1 MLRKQLSSKQ
11 GASLALRS
19 MIREGPINTLRKK
32 RIYFVKRKEIMPLPP
47 SIQIEVT
54 TLCNFKCITCS
65 RESLP
70 ESRLNK
76 STSRET
82 VTRLLSELPDLRE
95 IKLQGLGEP
104 LMTPDIEDMIRTIRE
119 HDRRIK
125 IYTVTNGSLLLSKK
139 YRDIALMVDD
149 LRVSFDS
156 SKPENFEKIRINGNY
171 QKILDG
177 IRLLVEQR
185 NASGSKAKI
194 SMDFVAT
201 HLNYTE
207 IPDLANIAVSVGVD
221 EVGIHEVENFYTPS
235 QKEYREEAAFVAES
249 RKIASAIRDS
259 VSELKNTLKSH
270 GIEVS
275 YIDSAPLKEHC
286 NWPFNGSFI
295 TSDGYLTS
303 CSIRMD
309 PTANN
314 FGNIFEQSFK
324 DIWNNE
330 RYQTFRRAMISGG
343 SNGVCDHCPD

>member
-1 MLRKQLSSKQ
+1 MLRKQLTSKQ

-19 MIREGPINTLRKK
+19 LLREGPVDTLRKK
-32 RIYFVKRKEIMPLPP
+32 RIYFVKKKAIMPLPP

-76 STSRET
+76 SVSRET
-82 VTRLLSELPDLRE
+82 VTRLMDELPDLRE

-104 LMTPDIEDMIRTIRE
+104 LMTPGIEDMISAIRE
-119 HDRRIK
+119 RNSKIR

-139 YRDIALMVDD
+139 YRDVALMVDD

-156 SKPENFEKIRINGNY
+156 SKPENFEKIRVNGNY

-177 IRLLVEQR
+177 IKLLVEQR
-185 NASGSKAKI
+185 NASKSKTRV

-201 HLNYTE
+201 HLNYNE
-207 IPDLANIAVSVGVD
+207 IPELADIAIPLGVD
-221 EVGIHEVENFYTPS
+221 EVGIHEVENFYFPS
-235 QKEYREEAAFVAES
+235 QKEYRDEAAFIAES
-249 RKIASAIRDS
+249 RKISGAIKENA
-259 VSELKNTLKSH
+259 SELKNKLKAH
-270 GIEVS
+270 GIALS
-275 YIDSAPLKEHC
+275 YLDSAPMKEHC
-286 NWPFNGSFI
+286 NWPFNASFI

-309 PTANN
+309 PNAHN
-314 FGNIFEQSFK
+314 FGNIFNQSFK
-324 DIWNNE
+324 EIWNSE
-330 RYQTFRRAMISGG
+330 KYQKFRKAMMSGG

>member
-1 MLRKQLSSKQ
+1 MLRKQLSIKQ
-11 GASLALRS
+11 GVSLALRS
-19 MIREGPINTLRKK
+19 LIRDGPANTLSKAP
-32 RIYFVKRKEIMPLPP
+32 IYFVRKKTIMPLPP
-47 SIQIEVT
+47 SVQIEVT
-54 TLCNFKCITCS
+54 TMCNFKCITCS

-76 STSRET
+76 SFSKDTII
-82 VTRLLSELPDLRE
+82 RLLDELPDLRE

-104 LMTPDIEDMIRTIRE
+104 LLTPGIDDMISTIRE
-119 HDRRIK
+119 RNRKIK

-156 SKPENFEKIRINGNY
+156 SNAENFEKIRVNGNY
-171 QKILDG
+171 QRILDG

-185 NASGSKAKI
+185 NANKSKTNI

-207 IPDLANIAVSVGVD
+207 IPELEKIAVSLGVD
-221 EVGIHEVENFYTPS
+221 EVGIHEVENFYIPT
-235 QKEYREEAAFVAES
+235 QKEFSEESAFIAES
-249 RKIASAIRDS
+249 RKIAGSIREN
-259 VSELKNTLKSH
+259 VSNLKRDLKIH
-270 GIEVS
+270 GIRVS
-275 YIDSAPLKEHC
+275 YIDSAPLKHQC

-309 PTANN
+309 PNANN
-314 FGNIFEQSFK
+314 FGNIFNQSFK
-324 DIWNNE
+324 EIWNNE
-330 RYQTFRRAMISGG
+330 KYQAFRESLISGG
-343 SNGVCDHCPD
+343 SNVVCDHCPD